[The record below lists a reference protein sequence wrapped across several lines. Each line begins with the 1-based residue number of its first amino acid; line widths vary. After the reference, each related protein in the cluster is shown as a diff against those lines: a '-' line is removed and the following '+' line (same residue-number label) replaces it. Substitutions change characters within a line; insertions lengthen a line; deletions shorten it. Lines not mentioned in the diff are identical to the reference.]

1 MGNIFTLQ
9 RITKLFSSPGFDF
22 STIHTV
28 GIIQQ
33 LVKLVK
39 IHSGVDS
46 DNNLEHWIIN
56 GLQNTYLKNCCNE
69 IRGRENRMKI
79 GPQGLFVLNENP
91 ETIKNW
97 SKTFYKLFGRE
108 LEDNIE
114 SGKISAGD
122 DFIIEGIKRAEGT
135 GGVKYKKYFRGL
147 EKDPE
152 FIAMMRRLVKF
163 IALCLSGQLKSSENF
178 YSRRIDNTKVDY
190 SLKTINTIQEIRAI
204 IVRCLISYFESTGQE
219 YSKDLTLYVD
229 PKYN

>member
-1 MGNIFTLQ
+1 MSTFILQ
-9 RITKLFSSPGFDF
+9 RIITKLFAKPEYKF
-22 STIHTV
+22 STTHTV

-33 LVKLVK
+33 LVKLVR
-39 IHSGVDS
+39 IHDGVDA
-46 DNNLEHWIIN
+46 DNDLEHWIVEN
-56 GLQNTYLKNCCNE
+56 LQNVYLKNSFDE
-69 IRGRENRMKI
+69 IKKNKKILI
-79 GPQGLFVLNENP
+79 GPQGLLVRNENP
-91 ETIKNW
+91 ETIKNQ
-97 SKTFYKLFGRE
+97 SKIFYKLFGRE

-114 SGKISAGD
+114 SGKVSSGD

-135 GGVKYKKYFRGL
+135 GGVKYKRYFRGL

-163 IALCLSGQLKSSENF
+163 IALCLSGQLKPSENF

-219 YSKDLTLYVD
+219 YSKDLTLYAD

>member
-1 MGNIFTLQ
+1 MSTFILQ
-9 RITKLFSSPGFDF
+9 RIITKLFTKPEYKF
-22 STIHTV
+22 STTHTV

-39 IHSGVDS
+39 IPSGMDA
-46 DNNLEHWIIN
+46 DNNLEHWIIE
-56 GLQNTYLKNCCNE
+56 GLQNVYLKNSFDEVKKN
-69 IRGRENRMKI
+69 KKTLI
-79 GPQGLFVLNENP
+79 GPQGLLVRNENP
-91 ETIKNW
+91 ETIKNQ
-97 SKTFYKLFGRE
+97 SKIFYKLFGRE

-114 SGKISAGD
+114 SGKVSSGD

-135 GGVKYKKYFRGL
+135 GGVKYKRYFRGL

-163 IALCLSGQLKSSENF
+163 IALCLSGQLKPSENF

-190 SLKTINTIQEIRAI
+190 SLKTINTIQEIRAM

-219 YSKDLTLYVD
+219 YSKDLTLYAD

>member
-1 MGNIFTLQ
+1 MSTFILQ
-9 RITKLFSSPGFDF
+9 RIITKLFAKPEYKF
-22 STIHTV
+22 STTHTV

-39 IHSGVDS
+39 IPSGMDA
-46 DNNLEHWIIN
+46 DNNLEHWIIE
-56 GLQNTYLKNCCNE
+56 GLQNVYLKNSFDEVKKNK
-69 IRGRENRMKI
+69 KI
-79 GPQGLFVLNENP
+79 LIGSQGLLVRNEDLNI
-91 ETIKNW
+91 IKIN
-97 SKTFYKLFGRE
+97 SKTFYNLFGRE

-114 SGKISAGD
+114 SGKVSLGD

-147 EKDPE
+147 EKDLE

-163 IALCLSGQLKSSENF
+163 IALCLSGQLKPSENF

>member
-1 MGNIFTLQ
+1 MGTFIL
-9 RITKLFSSPGFDF
+9 RRLITKLFSSPDFKF
-22 STIHTV
+22 STTHTV

-39 IHSGVDS
+39 IHDGIDS
-46 DNNLEHWIIN
+46 DNNLEHWIIDN
-56 GLQNTYLKNCCNE
+56 LQNVYLKNSYKE
-69 IRGRENRMKI
+69 VKGRDGKLKV
-79 GPQGLFVLNENP
+79 GPQGLLILSEDIDVIYNNQ
-91 ETIKNW
+91 
-97 SKTFYKLFGRE
+97 TFYKLFGRE
-108 LEDNIE
+108 LENNITF
-114 SGKISAGD
+114 GKISAGD

-135 GGVKYKKYFRGL
+135 EGLKYKRYFRGL

-163 IALCLSGQLKSSENF
+163 TALCLSGQLKPSENF
-178 YSRRIDNTKVDY
+178 YSKRIDNTKVDY

-219 YSKDLTLYVD
+219 YSKDLTLYAD

>member
-1 MGNIFTLQ
+1 MSTFILQ
-9 RITKLFSSPGFDF
+9 RIITKLFAKPEYKF
-22 STIHTV
+22 STTHTV

-39 IHSGVDS
+39 IPSGMDA
-46 DNNLEHWIIN
+46 DNNLEHWIIE
-56 GLQNTYLKNCCNE
+56 GLQNVYLKNSFDE
-69 IRGRENRMKI
+69 IKKNKKI
-79 GPQGLFVLNENP
+79 LIGSQGLLVRNENP
-91 ETIKNW
+91 ETIKNQ
-97 SKTFYKLFGRE
+97 SKIFYKLFGRE

-114 SGKISAGD
+114 SGKVSSGD

-135 GGVKYKKYFRGL
+135 GGVKYKRYFRGL

-152 FIAMMRRLVKF
+152 FIAMLRRLVKF

-190 SLKTINTIQEIRAI
+190 SLKTINTIQEIRAM

-219 YSKDLTLYVD
+219 YSKDLTLYAD

>member
-1 MGNIFTLQ
+1 MSTFILQ
-9 RITKLFSSPGFDF
+9 RIITKLFAKPEYKF
-22 STIHTV
+22 STTHTV

-33 LVKLVK
+33 IVKLVR
-39 IHSGVDS
+39 IHDGVDA
-46 DNNLEHWIIN
+46 DNDLEHWIVEN
-56 GLQNTYLKNCCNE
+56 LQNVYLKNSFDE
-69 IRGRENRMKI
+69 IKKNKKILI
-79 GPQGLFVLNENP
+79 GPQGLLVRNENP
-91 ETIKNW
+91 ETIKNQ
-97 SKTFYKLFGRE
+97 SKMFYKLFGRE

-114 SGKISAGD
+114 SGKVSSGD

-135 GGVKYKKYFRGL
+135 GGVKYKRYFRGL

-152 FIAMMRRLVKF
+152 FIAIMRRLVKF
-163 IALCLSGQLKSSENF
+163 TALCLSGQLKPSENF

-219 YSKDLTLYVD
+219 YSKDLTLYAD

>member
-1 MGNIFTLQ
+1 MSTFILQ
-9 RITKLFSSPGFDF
+9 RIITKLFAKPEYKF
-22 STIHTV
+22 STTHTV

-33 LVKLVK
+33 LVKLVR
-39 IHSGVDS
+39 IHDGVDA
-46 DNNLEHWIIN
+46 DNDLEHWIVEN
-56 GLQNTYLKNCCNE
+56 LQNVYLKNSFDE
-69 IRGRENRMKI
+69 IKKNKKILI
-79 GPQGLFVLNENP
+79 GPQGLLVRNENP
-91 ETIKNW
+91 ETIKNQ
-97 SKTFYKLFGRE
+97 SKIFYKLFGRE

-114 SGKISAGD
+114 SGKVSSGD

-135 GGVKYKKYFRGL
+135 GGVKYKRYFRGL

-163 IALCLSGQLKSSENF
+163 IALCLSGQLKPSENF

-190 SLKTINTIQEIRAI
+190 SLKTINTIQEIRAM

-219 YSKDLTLYVD
+219 YSKDLALYAD

>member
-1 MGNIFTLQ
+1 MSTFILQ
-9 RITKLFSSPGFDF
+9 RIITKLFTKPEYKF
-22 STIHTV
+22 STTHTV

-39 IHSGVDS
+39 IPSGMDA
-46 DNNLEHWIIN
+46 DNNLEHWIIE
-56 GLQNTYLKNCCNE
+56 GLQNVYLKNSFDE
-69 IRGRENRMKI
+69 IKKNKKI
-79 GPQGLFVLNENP
+79 LIGSQGLLVRNENP
-91 ETIKNW
+91 ETIKNQ
-97 SKTFYKLFGRE
+97 SKIFYKLFGRE

-114 SGKISAGD
+114 SGKVSSGD

-135 GGVKYKKYFRGL
+135 GGVKYKRYFRGL
-147 EKDPE
+147 EKDPK

-163 IALCLSGQLKSSENF
+163 IALCLSDQLKPSEKF

-190 SLKTINTIQEIRAI
+190 SLKTINTIQEIRAM

-219 YSKDLTLYVD
+219 YSKDLTLYAD

>member
-1 MGNIFTLQ
+1 MSTFILQ
-9 RITKLFSSPGFDF
+9 RIITKLFSKSEYKF
-22 STIHTV
+22 STSHAI

-46 DNNLEHWIIN
+46 DNNLEHWIIEN
-56 GLQNTYLKNCCNE
+56 LQNVYLKNSFDE
-69 IRGRENRMKI
+69 VKKSRRALII
-79 GPQGLFVLNENP
+79 GPQGLLVRNEDST
-91 ETIKNW
+91 TIINN
-97 SKTFYKLFGRE
+97 KTFYDLFGQE
-108 LEDNIE
+108 LEDNIK
-114 SGKISAGD
+114 SGKVSTGD
-122 DFIIEGIKRAEGT
+122 DYIIEGIKRAEGT
-135 GGVKYKKYFRGL
+135 GGVKYKRYFRGL

-163 IALCLSGQLKSSENF
+163 IALCLSGQLKPSENF

-219 YSKDLTLYVD
+219 YSKDLTLYAD

>member
-1 MGNIFTLQ
+1 MSTFILR
-9 RITKLFSSPGFDF
+9 RILTKLFAKPEYKF
-22 STIHTV
+22 STTHNV

-39 IHSGVDS
+39 IHSGVDA
-46 DNNLEHWIIN
+46 DNNLGHWIIEN
-56 GLQNTYLKNCCNE
+56 LQNVYLKNSFDKVKKNKN
-69 IRGRENRMKI
+69 ILV
-79 GPQGLFVLNENP
+79 GPQGLLVLNENP
-91 ETIKNW
+91 ETIKNEH
-97 SKTFYKLFGRE
+97 KIYHKLFGQE
-108 LEDNIE
+108 LEDNIS

-163 IALCLSGQLKSSENF
+163 IALCLSGQLKPSENF

-219 YSKDLTLYVD
+219 YSKDLTLYAD

>member
-1 MGNIFTLQ
+1 MSTFILQ
-9 RITKLFSSPGFDF
+9 RIITKLFAKPEYKF
-22 STIHTV
+22 STTHTV

-39 IHSGVDS
+39 IPDGMDA
-46 DNNLEHWIIN
+46 DNNLEHWIID
-56 GLQNTYLKNCCNE
+56 GLQNVYLKNSFDE
-69 IRGRENRMKI
+69 IKKNKKILI
-79 GPQGLFVLNENP
+79 GPQGLLVRNENP
-91 ETIKNW
+91 ETIKSQ
-97 SKTFYKLFGRE
+97 SKMFYNLFGRE

-114 SGKISAGD
+114 SGKVSSGD

-135 GGVKYKKYFRGL
+135 GGVKYKRYFRGL

-163 IALCLSGQLKSSENF
+163 IALCLSGQLKHSENF

>member
-1 MGNIFTLQ
+1 MSTFILQ
-9 RITKLFSSPGFDF
+9 RIITKLFAKPEYKF
-22 STIHTV
+22 STTHTV

-33 LVKLVK
+33 LVKLVR
-39 IHSGVDS
+39 IHDGVDA
-46 DNNLEHWIIN
+46 DNDLEHWIVEN
-56 GLQNTYLKNCCNE
+56 LQNVYLKNSFDE
-69 IRGRENRMKI
+69 IKKNKKILI
-79 GPQGLFVLNENP
+79 GPQGLLVRNENP
-91 ETIKNW
+91 ETIKNQ
-97 SKTFYKLFGRE
+97 SKIFYKLFGRE

-114 SGKISAGD
+114 SGKVSSGD

-135 GGVKYKKYFRGL
+135 GGVKYKRYFRGL

-152 FIAMMRRLVKF
+152 FIAMIRRLVKF
-163 IALCLSGQLKSSENF
+163 IALCLSGQLKPSENF

-219 YSKDLTLYVD
+219 YSKDLTLYAD

>member
-1 MGNIFTLQ
+1 MSTFILQ
-9 RITKLFSSPGFDF
+9 RIITKLFTKPEYKF
-22 STIHTV
+22 STTHTI

-39 IHSGVDS
+39 IHSGVDA
-46 DNNLEHWIIN
+46 DNNLEHWIIE
-56 GLQNTYLKNCCNE
+56 GLQNVYLKNSFDE
-69 IRGRENRMKI
+69 IKKNKKI
-79 GPQGLFVLNENP
+79 LIGSQGLLVRNENP
-91 ETIKNW
+91 ETIKNQ
-97 SKTFYKLFGRE
+97 SKIFYKLFGRE

-114 SGKISAGD
+114 FGKVSSGD

-135 GGVKYKKYFRGL
+135 GGVKYKRYFRGL

-152 FIAMMRRLVKF
+152 FIAMLRRLVKF

-204 IVRCLISYFESTGQE
+204 IIRCLISYFESTGQE
-219 YSKDLTLYVD
+219 YPKDLTLYAD

>member
-1 MGNIFTLQ
+1 MSTFILQ
-9 RITKLFSSPGFDF
+9 RIITKLFAKPEYKF
-22 STIHTV
+22 STTHTV

-33 LVKLVK
+33 LVKLVR
-39 IHSGVDS
+39 IHSGVDA
-46 DNNLEHWIIN
+46 DNNLEHWIIEN
-56 GLQNTYLKNCCNE
+56 LQNVYLKNSYEKIKRNYK
-69 IRGRENRMKI
+69 III
-79 GPQGLFVLNENP
+79 GPQGLLVLNENP
-91 ETIKNW
+91 ETIKNEH
-97 SKTFYKLFGRE
+97 KIYHKLFGQE
-108 LEDNIE
+108 LEDNIS
-114 SGKISAGD
+114 SGKISSGD

-163 IALCLSGQLKSSENF
+163 IALCLSGQLKPSENF

-219 YSKDLTLYVD
+219 YSKDLTLYAD